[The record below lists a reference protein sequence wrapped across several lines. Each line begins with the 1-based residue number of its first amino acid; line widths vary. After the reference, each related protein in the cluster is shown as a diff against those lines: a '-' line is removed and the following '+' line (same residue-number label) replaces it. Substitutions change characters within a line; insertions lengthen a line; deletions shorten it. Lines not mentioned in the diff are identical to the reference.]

1 MISSSALAA
10 TAEVLAG
17 YLRPATGFVL
27 PVVTDSATASDISLS
42 LGPVSGVPENKAA
55 EGYSLTVS
63 SAGAKIV
70 APQAHGLFNGF
81 ESLRQL
87 LPAAI
92 NSPTT
97 GAGPW
102 TAQPVTVLDYPRYE
116 HRGLQLD
123 PARNFMTVA
132 EIRSMIDQLA
142 ALKGDR
148 LHLHLSD
155 SQSWRLEIKGYPAL
169 DGTGCNGSACIA
181 GFYTQEDFKDL
192 VKYAADR
199 FIEIVP
205 ELEGPAHAT
214 AAVRSLGG
222 VAVVGLPGQ
231 TQTDRFCTNPNDP
244 ASERALAF
252 WRDAIAQLARS
263 LPHRSSTSAATRPSG
278 CPTRITSGGSG
289 RWRPSST
296 TPASE

>member
-1 MISSSALAA
+1 MVSSSALAA

-27 PVVTDSATASDISLS
+27 PVVTGSATAADIALS
-42 LGPVSGVPENKAA
+42 LGPVPGVPGRTRRA

-63 SAGAKIV
+63 SAGVKIV
-70 APQAHGLFNGF
+70 APKAHGLFNGF

-97 GAGPW
+97 GVGPW
-102 TAQPVTVLDYPRYE
+102 TAQPITVVDYPRYE

-123 PARNFMTVA
+123 PARNFLTVA

-181 GFYTQEDFKDL
+181 GFYTQEDFKGL

-214 AAVRSLGG
+214 AAVTIPGRRRGH
-222 VAVVGLPGQ
+222 GLPGPDP
-231 TQTDRFCTNPNDP
+231 DRPVLHQP
-244 ASERALAF
+244 ER
-252 WRDAIAQLARS
+252 
-263 LPHRSSTSAATRPSG
+263 PG
-278 CPTRITSGGSG
+278 
-289 RWRPSST
+289 
-296 TPASE
+296 E